1 MDTTLSM
8 IRWHASKQTTIR
20 TLTARRTIDKA
31 YRIAYN
37 ALLNFMLDE
46 LTVNEDGTLH
56 QGVVMAWQQEIEN
69 AINRAMTA
77 AGELSATESGEGCK
91 AFIDASQN
99 VLATSKIKCD

>member
-1 MDTTLSM
+1 
-8 IRWHASKQTTIR
+8 
-20 TLTARRTIDKA
+20 
-31 YRIAYN
+31 
-37 ALLNFMLDE
+37 MLDE

-77 AGELSATESGEGCK
+77 AGELSATEAGEGCK

-99 VLATSKIKCD
+99 VLATSKINVTIKVRPFGYSRFIDVNLGFLVEESGKSKGKK